1 MMIGMETPELN
12 DAKGE
17 LRRRMK
23 AERVGMTPEERR
35 LADERI
41 RRNVDELG
49 CYQRAAVVA
58 TYLSFGTEVDTRGL
72 IVRAWDDG
80 KQVAVPYCVSG
91 TRTMRWYYLRS
102 FNGLIRSSFGV
113 EEPDPQTF
121 EEAFF
126 QEMPS
131 CEVLAVVPGLAFDR
145 NGYRLG
151 YGAGYYDVFLSGFE
165 GSSLGLCRR
174 GFLLDDLG
182 QFGAIDAHD
191 VPVHRVVCDEGLR
204 V

>member
-23 AERVGMTPEERR
+23 AERVGMTPEDRR
-35 LADERI
+35 LADECI
-41 RRNVDELG
+41 RRNVIELG
-49 CYQRAAVVA
+49 CYQRATVVA

-72 IVRAWDDG
+72 IARAWGDG
-80 KQVAVPYCVSG
+80 KQVAVPYCVPG
-91 TRTMRWYYLRS
+91 TRTMQWYYLRS

-145 NGYRLG
+145 KGYRLG
-151 YGAGYYDVFLSGFE
+151 YGAGYYDVFLSSFG
-165 GSSLGLCRR
+165 GSSLGLCRW

-182 QFGAIDAHD
+182 QFGAIDEHD